1 MRLKIR
7 LSLASVGWLA
17 LVSIVIALAAC
28 EEPAERKAALGITP
42 GFEETTRPAG
52 SSDWAHAIR
61 NSADAAFAA
70 LDGPTAQNQTRVGL
84 QPWPEDLPVKWPILE
99 HAIVVADTRRS
110 GGERLLL
117 VNVPGAPDQVMDSY
131 QSALR
136 KGGYEVDRPRLRRT
150 RHALSAQSAEHRAV
164 LTFFARKKLTR
175 IEILFLTPA
184 TG

>member
-1 MRLKIR
+1 MGFEIR

-17 LVSIVIALAAC
+17 LVPTAIALFAC
-28 EEPAERKAALGITP
+28 EEPTERKAASGITP
-42 GFEETTRPAG
+42 GFYQTTRPAR
-52 SSDWAHAIR
+52 SSDWADAIR
-61 NSADAAFAA
+61 NSADAAFAT
-70 LDGPTAQNQTRVGL
+70 LDGPTTQSETRVGL

-99 HAIVVADTRRS
+99 SATVVADTRRS

-117 VNVPGAPDQVMDSY
+117 VDVPGAPDQVMDSY

-136 KGGYEVDRPRLRRT
+136 DGGYEVDRPRLRRT
-150 RHALSAQSAEHRAV
+150 RRALHAQSPEHRAV
-164 LTFFARKKLTR
+164 LTFFARKELTR